1 MRKRFDR
8 RKSFFLT
15 AIGALMLVLVA
26 IGIVATLFVLTIG
39 RQMLSDSGVLPGV
52 SAAEGTSPNVERKP
66 WQLIPTWVG
75 TDRVTILLLGIDER
89 QQESGPWRTDTMILV
104 TLDPVTM
111 KAGIL
116 SIPRDL
122 WVPIPDVGNDQP
134 QRINTAHFLGDLY
147 DYPGGGP
154 ALAMKTVEYNFGIPV
169 DYYVRINFQGFIK
182 LIDLI
187 GGIDVYVD
195 KPINDPTYPDNNY
208 GYDPLYIEPGWHHFD
223 GEMALKYARSRHG
236 SSDFDRARRQQ
247 QVILAALDRVASL
260 DLLPQLAK
268 NADEIYATL
277 EDSVSSNMT
286 LDEMLALGNLALQV
300 DREHDIRYA
309 VIDQSCT
316 QNWVTPDGAQV
327 LIPIRERIREVR
339 DYVFWETDEDILQQQ
354 AEEAAIE
361 LLNGTTRIGLAATT
375 SHYLEEE
382 GLTIAHFDNA
392 DRQDYAQTMIIVN
405 RPKPQTVA
413 RLQSL
418 LGIPAEQVVNGSD
431 PASPYDLIVI
441 LGADYAGPPAT
452 PAP

>member
-1 MRKRFDR
+1 M
-8 RKSFFLT
+8 T
-15 AIGALMLVLVA
+15 AIAAMVAVLLAVGVA
-26 IGIVATLFVLTIG
+26 AILFVMTLG

-52 SAAEGTSPNVERKP
+52 SAAGGSSPNVERKP
-66 WQLIPTWVG
+66 WQLIPTWTG

-89 QQESGPWRTDTMILV
+89 QQEEGPWRTDTMILV

-122 WVPIPDVGNDQP
+122 WVPIPDVGNDEP

-169 DYYVRINFQGFIK
+169 DYYVRVNFQGFIK

-187 GGIDVYVD
+187 GGIDVYVE

-268 NADEIYATL
+268 NADEIYQTL
-277 EDSVSSNMT
+277 EDSVSTNMT
-286 LDEMLALGNLALQV
+286 LDEMLALGNLALKV

-316 QNWVTPDGAQV
+316 QNWVTPSGAQV

-339 DYVFWETDEDILQQQ
+339 DYVFWETDADVVQQEAED
-354 AEEAAIE
+354 AVIE
-361 LLNGTTRIGLAATT
+361 LLNGTTRVGLASET
-375 SHYLEEE
+375 SRYLESA
-382 GLTIAHFDNA
+382 GLTVAHFDNA
-392 DRQDYAQTMIIVN
+392 DRQDYAQTTIIVN

-413 RLQSL
+413 KLQSL
-418 LGIPAEQVVNGSD
+418 LGVPGESVVNGTD
-431 PASPYDLIVI
+431 PSSPYDLVVI
-441 LGADYAGPPAT
+441 LGADYPGPPST

>member
-1 MRKRFDR
+1 M
-8 RKSFFLT
+8 T
-15 AIGALMLVLVA
+15 AIAAMVAVLLAVGVA
-26 IGIVATLFVLTIG
+26 AVLFVMTLG

-52 SAAEGTSPNVERKP
+52 SAAGGTSPNVERKP
-66 WQLIPTWVG
+66 WQLIPTWTG

-89 QQESGPWRTDTMILV
+89 QQEEGPWRTDTMILV

-187 GGIDVYVD
+187 GGIDVYVE

-268 NADEIYATL
+268 NADEIYQTL
-277 EDSVSSNMT
+277 EDSVSTNMT
-286 LDEMLALGNLALQV
+286 LDEMLALGNLALKV

-316 QNWVTPDGAQV
+316 QNWVTPSGAQV

-339 DYVFWETDEDILQQQ
+339 DYVFWETDADVVQQEAED
-354 AEEAAIE
+354 AVIE
-361 LLNGTTRIGLAATT
+361 LLNGTTRVGLASET
-375 SHYLEEE
+375 SRYLEGE
-382 GLTIAHFDNA
+382 GLTVAHFDNA
-392 DRQDYAQTMIIVN
+392 DRQDYARTTIIVN

-413 RLQSL
+413 RLRSL
-418 LGIPAEQVVNGSD
+418 LGVPQESVVNGTD
-431 PASPYDLIVI
+431 PSSPYDLVVI
-441 LGADYAGPPAT
+441 LGADYSGPPST